1 MYRKYYI
8 LLFIIINKVFACAVC
23 YGEINDPMA
32 DGMNN
37 AILFL
42 IGTITFVL
50 LSIIGT
56 SFHFYYKSKKIS

>member
-1 MYRKYYI
+1 MHRKYYI
-8 LLFIIINKVFACAVC
+8 LLFIIINKIFPCAVC

-56 SFHFYYKSKKIS
+56 TFHFYYKSKKIN

>member
-1 MYRKYYI
+1 MDKKYY
-8 LLFIIINKVFACAVC
+8 LLFFIFINRIIPCAVC
-23 YGEINDPMA
+23 YGDINDPMV

-56 SFHFYYKSKKIS
+56 TFHFYFKAKKIN

>member
-1 MYRKYYI
+1 MYRFFCI
-8 LLFIIINKVFACAVC
+8 LIFINNLFACAVC
-23 YGEINDPMA
+23 YGDINDPMA